1 MPHLHGLRCMIARR
15 LQTQVIDLLAEYPVV
30 ALLGARQV
38 GKTTLA
44 RLILS
49 ARKGVYL
56 DLELATDR
64 AKLDDPENY
73 LTANAHQLVVLDEI
87 QRQPE
92 LFQTLRGLVDR
103 HPSRAGRFLVLGSAA
118 LELLRQSGESL
129 AGRIA
134 YLELSPFDATEVSDL
149 ECLWLRGG
157 FPKSFLATSDQHS
170 ARWRKHFISTY
181 LERDIP
187 QLGPRIPAETLRRF
201 WTMLAHMQGGTLN
214 AATLARS
221 LGVSGKTVSRYLD
234 LLHDLLLV
242 RKLEPWRANVGKRL
256 VKTSKVYV
264 RDSGIVHSLLG
275 LHECDSLLGHP
286 VVGTSWEGF
295 VIENILA
302 IAPDDSRVCF
312 YRSATG
318 AEIDLVL
325 TLAGSKT
332 WAIEIKRSLA
342 AKPSKGFH
350 HACEDVQP
358 ASKIVIYPGDESFP
372 ASNATEVLSLKE
384 LLARVA
390 A

>member
-1 MPHLHGLRCMIARR
+1 MPYLHGLLCMIARR
-15 LQTQVIDLLAEYPVV
+15 LRTQVIDLLGEYPVV

-44 RLILS
+44 QSIL
-49 ARKGVYL
+49 ADRQGVYL
-56 DLELATDR
+56 DLELASAR
-64 AKLDDPENY
+64 AKLDDPESY
-73 LTANAHQLVVLDEI
+73 LAANAQQLVVLDEI

-92 LFQTLRGLVDR
+92 LFQSLRGLIDR
-103 HPSRAGRFLVLGSAA
+103 HPQRTGRFLVLGSAG
-118 LELLRQSGESL
+118 LDLLRQSGESL

-134 YLELSPFDATEVSDL
+134 YLELSPLDATEVSDHQR
-149 ECLWLRGG
+149 LWLRGG
-157 FPKSFLATSDQHS
+157 FPKSFLAASDQHS
-170 ARWRKHFISTY
+170 SRWRNNFIRTY

-214 AATLARS
+214 AAMLARS
-221 LGVSGKTVSRYLD
+221 LGVSGKTISRYLD

-242 RKLEPWRANVGKRL
+242 HKIEPWRANVGKRL
-256 VKTSKVYV
+256 VKAPKIYV
-264 RDSGIVHSLLG
+264 RDSGIVHALLG
-275 LHECDSLLGHP
+275 LHDRDSLLGHP
-286 VVGTSWEGF
+286 VMGTSWEGF

-302 IAPDDSRVCF
+302 VAADDSSACF

-325 TLAGSKT
+325 PRAASKP

-350 HACEDVQP
+350 YACADVQP
-358 ASKIVIYPGDESFP
+358 AAKIVVYPGDESFP
-372 ASNATEVLSLKE
+372 SSNATEVLSLKE
-384 LLARVA
+384 LLSRIA